1 MPPHRTYLRVLG
13 VPELRSAAGEPIK
26 FRTKKHFALLC
37 FLATEPRTP
46 HRRDRLT
53 ELLWPDAPH
62 SEGRH
67 SLATALSVL
76 RAKLGP
82 RAFETTR
89 DTVRLVAAGLEVDLD
104 RLERGEVL
112 GDDVTPPLD
121 VGGFL
126 DDLEVTRAP
135 EFMFWRDRTRSRLFP
150 AIRTALV
157 QLMDRCRRSGDFT
170 RIEGHSDRLLALDEL
185 NEDAIRA
192 KMEARAFA
200 GDRLTALRIF
210 QAWKQ
215 RMAEDLGATPSPLVE
230 GMALRLRQRGY
241 EAPGTAHIPTVPT
254 DQWRGRAFVGR
265 GAQYRELYA
274 RWESTQNRRG
284 RHVLLLG
291 ESGIGK
297 TTLAERLVT
306 AAGLEG
312 AVSSRVQCYDLERDV
327 PYSAIG
333 TLVRGLIDR
342 PGASATDPEW
352 LAELA
357 RVVPAVAARFQ
368 NLSANRESVGEST
381 RLRLAEAV
389 HQLVTAVADENPVI
403 LVVDDVHSAD
413 DVSMAI
419 LHLLLRR
426 GREQRVMAI
435 MTARQSEL
443 FRAPQATQLL
453 DQRGVLGIEAI
464 DLPALTEDEM
474 TDMIAALSTAASTAL
489 PAAVTRAL
497 LRSSTGVPMLIELL
511 FDDWATH
518 GDDCLAL
525 SVGAMTTVASRP
537 HNNEMYE
544 RLFDRRI
551 AALTDTG
558 RAVLDLGAILGEQL
572 NDLSMYELVNL
583 TLAQTVLGFSEL
595 KAKRIMRDG
604 GREMEFTNELLRNYA
619 YMHVPSPVRRTLH
632 SLIADQLISKEAQDI
647 RASGL
652 SLAWH
657 LIRGG
662 RPDESIPYLIRGARE
677 AILAGTPYDAE
688 FALRTGMRA
697 VDQEN
702 RPAAIL
708 ILSESIFE
716 QGRWD
721 DSLRALEGASMPSD
735 SLEKKREALRL
746 SAQTARVSDV
756 TEGKEQLRAIESLL
770 EEDPDPEIAT
780 LLIRSGERIAYL
792 LADREGAGRLLD
804 KVPGIVRRT
813 HELSDRVSL
822 AASSG
827 TLAWVSRRRGT
838 LMRAL
843 GEIVAMRSDSLRIGL
858 QSLGVARLANV
869 EGAIRTTIGD
879 YAGASESF
887 ERAFELDKQRLD
899 ESAQALSAGNV
910 SLCQGRLGIYQRQLT
925 WVMRARTLLGTRNDS
940 LARLKLLTWTG
951 SAQAGLGNTLKAMA
965 ALEEAESALNLQ
977 LPPWLLQACATQIAD
992 AYMHCGERKQ
1002 AMRLVAEMVE
1012 RFGPRPLSDAHPGAC
1027 ARWNALLSAAAGNEA
1042 AGQQAV
1048 DPILKDLDNYDLL
1061 DQAEALA
1068 AKRFLSKGDVKLRD
1082 ELTVRLLNVL
1092 ARLPE
1097 ETSHHLRRTGVLD

>member
-1 MPPHRTYLRVLG
+1 MPGPYPSPMPPHRTFLRVLG

-53 ELLWPDAPH
+53 ELLWPEAPH

-104 RLERGEVL
+104 RLQRGEVL

-126 DDLEVTRAP
+126 DDLEVSRAP
-135 EFMFWRDRTRSRLFP
+135 EYMFWRDRTRSHLFP

-215 RMAEDLGATPSPLVE
+215 RMAEELGAAPSPLVE

-274 RWESTQNRRG
+274 RWESTQNRQG

-312 AVSSRVQCYDLERDV
+312 AVSSRVQCYDVERDV

-357 RVVPAVAARFQ
+357 RVVPAVAMRFQ
-368 NLSANRESVGEST
+368 NLAGHREASGEST
-381 RLRLAEAV
+381 RLRLAEAA
-389 HQLVTAVADENPVI
+389 HQLLTAVADENPI
-403 LVVDDVHSAD
+403 IIVVDDVHLAD
-413 DVSMAI
+413 DVSMAV

-453 DQRGVLGIEAI
+453 DQRSALGIEAI
-464 DLPALTEDEM
+464 DLPSLTEEEM
-474 TDMIAALSTAASTAL
+474 TEMIAALSLAADTRI

-497 LRSSTGVPMLIELL
+497 LRASTGVPMLIELL
-511 FDDWATH
+511 KAAQII
-518 GDDCLAL
+518 GSAE
-525 SVGAMTTVASRP
+525 VQ
-537 HNNEMYE
+537 
-544 RLFDRRI
+544 
-551 AALTDTG
+551 ALTNQMRGFPDVPV
-558 RAVLDLGAILGEQL
+558 ADL
-572 NDLSMYELVNL
+572 V
-583 TLAQTVLGFSEL
+583 
-595 KAKRIMRDG
+595 
-604 GREMEFTNELLRNYA
+604 
-619 YMHVPSPVRRTLH
+619 
-632 SLIADQLISKEAQDI
+632 
-647 RASGL
+647 
-652 SLAWH
+652 
-657 LIRGG
+657 
-662 RPDESIPYLIRGARE
+662 
-677 AILAGTPYDAE
+677 
-688 FALRTGMRA
+688 
-697 VDQEN
+697 
-702 RPAAIL
+702 
-708 ILSESIFE
+708 
-716 QGRWD
+716 
-721 DSLRALEGASMPSD
+721 
-735 SLEKKREALRL
+735 
-746 SAQTARVSDV
+746 
-756 TEGKEQLRAIESLL
+756 
-770 EEDPDPEIAT
+770 
-780 LLIRSGERIAYL
+780 
-792 LADREGAGRLLD
+792 
-804 KVPGIVRRT
+804 
-813 HELSDRVSL
+813 
-822 AASSG
+822 
-827 TLAWVSRRRGT
+827 
-838 LMRAL
+838 
-843 GEIVAMRSDSLRIGL
+843 
-858 QSLGVARLANV
+858 
-869 EGAIRTTIGD
+869 
-879 YAGASESF
+879 
-887 ERAFELDKQRLD
+887 
-899 ESAQALSAGNV
+899 LSAGYV
-910 SLCQGRLGIYQRQLT
+910 TESEMKSLQLAEFLLSQGKIDIGQFCVAMYDE
-925 WVMRARTLLGTRNDS
+925 RT
-940 LARLKLLTWTG
+940 TG
-951 SAQAGLGNTLKAMA
+951 VRM
-965 ALEEAESALNLQ
+965 AESLQ
-977 LPPWLLQACATQIAD
+977 VRGWLETNVQR
-992 AYMHCGERKQ
+992 Y
-1002 AMRLVAEMVE
+1002 
-1012 RFGPRPLSDAHPGAC
+1012 
-1027 ARWNALLSAAAGNEA
+1027 
-1042 AGQQAV
+1042 
-1048 DPILKDLDNYDLL
+1048 DN
-1061 DQAEALA
+1061 
-1068 AKRFLSKGDVKLRD
+1068 R
-1082 ELTVRLLNVL
+1082 
-1092 ARLPE
+1092 
-1097 ETSHHLRRTGVLD
+1097 